1 MTQEAKVRVRLDTAN
16 ARKDL
21 EELAKM
27 AEGVRV
33 PRGGGGPGSPS
44 TGEGG
49 GGPGLWQSLGIGAG
63 IASGAALVG
72 SVSRSSFGDVAGE
85 FLGPIAANLSNAIF
99 GDKDEE
105 ARASRAA
112 REQTIQT
119 FGSHAQ
125 YNREAALNYHNQ
137 IYALNLEKEKGATA
151 IRNDSRFYEGKS
163 ESKSLADLLAEAVQ
177 KAIIDGFN
185 NIKSFLEGLI

>member
-49 GGPGLWQSLGIGAG
+49 GGPGLFQSLGIGAG
-63 IASGAALVG
+63 IATGAALVG

-99 GDKDEE
+99 GEQDDR
-105 ARASRAA
+105 ARAQRAA

-125 YNREAALNYHNQ
+125 YNREAALNYYNQ
-137 IYALNLEKEKGATA
+137 IAELNLNKEKGASA
-151 IRNDSRFYEGKS
+151 IREDPRFYQGDRNA
-163 ESKSLADLLAEAVQ
+163 KSLTDLLAEAIS
-177 KAIIDGFN
+177 KAISDGFR
-185 NIKSFLEGLI
+185 NIQSFLEGLI